1 MLHLTADKSGI
12 LTLLTLFTADKSG
25 VLPHLTADISA
36 VFGISTADKSG
47 VWLYVTADKTAI
59 RTPADDAVRSA
70 DGGLKCDLTA
80 C

>member
-1 MLHLTADKSGI
+1 MLHFTADKSGI
-12 LTLLTLFTADKSG
+12 LTLLTLFTAD
-25 VLPHLTADISA
+25 ISA
-36 VFGISTADKSG
+36 VFGVSTADKSG
-47 VWLYVTADKTAI
+47 VWLYATADKTAI

>member
-1 MLHLTADKSGI
+1 MLHFTADKSGI

-25 VLPHLTADISA
+25 VLPHL
-36 VFGISTADKSG
+36 
-47 VWLYVTADKTAI
+47 TADKTAI

>member
-1 MLHLTADKSGI
+1 MLHFTADKSGI

-25 VLPHLTADISA
+25 V
-36 VFGISTADKSG
+36 
-47 VWLYVTADKTAI
+47 WLYATADKTAI

-70 DGGLKCDLTA
+70 DGGLKCDLNA